1 VERLCEYVV
10 ESHDERPPTSHT
22 SFSLNTRFSAPT
34 DGSFAHGTFFQ
45 CRVLPDAL
53 AKSIVEVSL
62 RPSRLEGDLDDDD
75 VPETGDVVPA
85 FVVETSKK
93 GCFLRLSRQVEGRT
107 ILKELCDGF
116 LPDPLAAFPM
126 GRLIVG
132 KVKAIRE
139 AKKVIR
145 GIKTMVDIDMR
156 ESVLIDEADR
166 KLQFN
171 DVEIGGKYKGTVM
184 RIEEYGVFV
193 RLDNSDVSGL
203 VHKSECS
210 DDYIKKLTDLYDP
223 GDMVKIVVLKKNIEK
238 RQIGFGMKASYFK
251 NDPDSDDDESSSDD
265 EAMDAENDD
274 AMVLDD
280 KEIASDDDDYVSKL
294 SAKMGTLDDGDDEE
308 GEEESKS
315 SEDEDDNDDESS
327 ESSTSSDSDVKNH
340 GDNNHLNSLDTDVG
354 FDWNGGLA
362 KPDVST
368 QISDDDDS
376 DSSDSDDDENAIKS
390 SHKSRRKQAQRRK
403 EEQEISRRETA
414 LADGTADENPETAAD
429 FERLLAGDPNSSEL
443 WIRYMAFHLTMTDIP
458 AARAVANRAFERIE
472 FRLETE
478 KLNVWCALLTLELK
492 YGTDASLNATLDR
505 ACQHN
510 NPKYVYLRLC
520 EMMVNHQEGA
530 SSSSE
535 ARSRTDATFVKM
547 CSKFRSK
554 KKVWIAHLTYLLE
567 QGRHEEA
574 QKVMQ
579 RALLSLPTHKHV
591 ETLSRYATLAFAH
604 GRPTTA
610 RKVFQ
615 GMLQKYPKR
624 LDILFVYAD
633 QEMKHGHISSA
644 RSLFQRLAKGG
655 DADLKLKLND
665 KQMKR
670 VFKKWFTFEEAHGTE
685 TTQDGV
691 KDAALAY
698 IAQSKQV

>member
-1 VERLCEYVV
+1 MNGRQHFLI
-10 ESHDERPPTSHT
+10 HALTL
-22 SFSLNTRFSAPT
+22 SLFHLSRDSPFGNGVFV
-34 DGSFAHGTFFQ
+34 Q
-45 CRVLPDAL
+45 CRVLPNTGTSARP
-53 AKSIVEVSL
+53 IVEVSL
-62 RPSRLEGDLDDDD
+62 RPSRLEGDLEDDAI
-75 VPETGDVVPA
+75 PETGDVVQA
-85 FVVETSKK
+85 FVIETIKK

-116 LPDPLAAFPM
+116 LPDPVASFPM
-126 GRLIVG
+126 GRLVVG
-132 KVKAIRE
+132 KVKAIHE
-139 AKKVIR
+139 AKKLVR
-145 GIKTMVDIDMR
+145 GISSIADIDMR

-166 KLQFN
+166 KIQYN
-171 DVEIGGKYKGTVM
+171 EVEIGGKYRGTVM

-193 RLDNSDVSGL
+193 RLENSDVSGL

-223 GDMVKIVVLKKNIEK
+223 GDMVKVIVLKKNMEK

-251 NDPDSDDDESSSDD
+251 DDPDSEDDESSSDED
-265 EAMDAENDD
+265 AMDAEDD
-274 AMVLDD
+274 DDMVLDD
-280 KEIASDDDDYVSKL
+280 QEIASDDENYVSKL
-294 SAKMGTLDDGDDEE
+294 SAKMEALDDDDDDDDEVV
-308 GEEESKS
+308 EEESES
-315 SEDEDDNDDESS
+315 SVDDDDNDDEIS
-327 ESSTSSDSDVKNH
+327 ESSTSSDIDVKYH
-340 GDNNHLNSLDTDVG
+340 GDNLVNSLDTDVG
-354 FDWNGGLA
+354 FDWNGGLM
-362 KPDVST
+362 KPEESNQV
-368 QISDDDDS
+368 SDDNS
-376 DSSDSDDDENAIKS
+376 ESSDEDDDDDDENAIKS
-390 SHKSRRKQAQRRK
+390 SHKSRRKQAQCRK

-443 WIRYMAFHLTMTDIP
+443 WIRYMAFHLTMADIP

-492 YGTDASLNATLDR
+492 YGTDASLQGTLDR

-520 EMMVNHQEGA
+520 EMMVKHQEGTN
-530 SSSSE
+530 SSSE
-535 ARSRTDATFVKM
+535 VRNKTDATFVKM

-567 QGRHEEA
+567 QGRHKEA

-579 RALLSLPTHKHV
+579 RALLSLPSHKHV

-604 GRPTTA
+604 GRPATA
-610 RKVFQ
+610 RTVFQ

-624 LDILFVYAD
+624 MDILFVYAD
-633 QEMKHGHISSA
+633 QEMKHGHVSSA
-644 RSLFQRLAKGG
+644 RSLFQRVAKG
-655 DADLKLKLND
+655 DADLKMKLND

-670 VFKKWFTFEEAHGTE
+670 LFKKWFTFEEAHGTE
-685 TTQDGV
+685 MTQEGV
-691 KDAALAY
+691 KDAARAY
-698 IAQSKQV
+698 VAQSK